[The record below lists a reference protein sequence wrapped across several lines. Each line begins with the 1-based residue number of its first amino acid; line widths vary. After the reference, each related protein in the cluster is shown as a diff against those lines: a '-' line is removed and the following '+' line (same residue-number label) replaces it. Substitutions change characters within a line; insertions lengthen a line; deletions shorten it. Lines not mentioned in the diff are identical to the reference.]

1 MAIEAQGT
9 EFFWST
15 ATTVAS
21 TSTSCLV
28 GEITDFSGPGG
39 QAAIIDVT
47 NLNSTA
53 KEKLVGL
60 RDEGQLSLS
69 LNLSFSDT
77 AQGTIRTDRANRT
90 KRKVVIKFNDSTD
103 DKTKT
108 KALMDAYCLGF
119 SVSGAVDNKVSA
131 NAVIEITG
139 PVLYS
144 NSTVIPIP

>member
-1 MAIEAQGT
+1 MAFESQGT

-21 TSTSCLV
+21 TSTSCMV

-39 QAAIIDVT
+39 QAAVIDIT
-47 NLNSTA
+47 NINSTA

-60 RDEGQLSLS
+60 RDEGQLSLT
-69 LNLSFSDT
+69 LNLSFADT
-77 AQGTIRTDRANRT
+77 AQGTIRADRATRT

-103 DKTKT
+103 DKIKT

-131 NAVIEITG
+131 NCVIEITG
-139 PVLYS
+139 PVVYT
-144 NSTVIPIP
+144 NSTVIPLP

>member
-1 MAIEAQGT
+1 MAFESQGT

-21 TSTSCLV
+21 TSTSCMV

-39 QAAIIDVT
+39 QASVIDIT
-47 NLNSTA
+47 NINSTA

-60 RDEGQLSLS
+60 RDEGQLSLT
-69 LNLSFSDT
+69 LNLSFADT
-77 AQGTIRTDRANRT
+77 AQGTIRADRATRT

-131 NAVIEITG
+131 NCVIEITG

>member
-1 MAIEAQGT
+1 MAFEAQGT
-9 EFFWST
+9 QFFWST
-15 ATTVAS
+15 VTTVAS
-21 TSTSCLV
+21 TSTSCMI

-39 QAAIIDVT
+39 QANVIDVT

-69 LNLSFSDT
+69 LNFNYSDT
-77 AQGTIRTDRANRT
+77 AQAAIITDRANRT
-90 KRKVVIKFNDSTD
+90 KRKCVIKFNDSTD
-103 DKTKT
+103 DKVKT
-108 KALMDAYCLGF
+108 KALFDAYCLGF

-139 PVLYS
+139 AVTYT
-144 NSTVIPIP
+144 NSTVIPQA

>member
-1 MAIEAQGT
+1 MAFESQGT

-21 TSTSCLV
+21 TSTSCMV

-39 QAAIIDVT
+39 QAAVIDVT

-90 KRKVVIKFNDSTD
+90 KRKVVIKFNDSTVD
-103 DKTKT
+103 LTRT
-108 KALMDAYCLGF
+108 KALFDAYCLGF

-139 PVLYS
+139 PVIYS

>member
-1 MAIEAQGT
+1 MAFESQGT

-15 ATTVAS
+15 VTTIAS
-21 TSTSCLV
+21 TSTGCMV

-39 QAAIIDVT
+39 QAAVIDVT

-77 AQGTIRTDRANRT
+77 AQTAIRTDRANRT
-90 KRKVVIKFNDSTD
+90 KRKCVIKFNDSTVD
-103 DKTKT
+103 LTRT
-108 KALMDAYCLGF
+108 KAVFDAYCLGF
-119 SVSGAVDNKVSA
+119 SISGAVDNKVSA
-131 NAVIEITG
+131 AAVIEITG
-139 PVLYS
+139 AVTYT
-144 NSTVIPIP
+144 NSTVIPQA

>member
-15 ATTVAS
+15 VTTVAS

-28 GEITDFSGPGG
+28 GEVTDFSGPGG
-39 QAAIIDVT
+39 QAAVIDVT
-47 NLNSTA
+47 NLLSTA

-77 AQGTIRTDRANRT
+77 AQTAIRTDRANRT
-90 KRKVVIKFNDSTD
+90 KRKCVIKFNDATVEL
-103 DKTKT
+103 TKT
-108 KALMDAYCLGF
+108 KAVFDAYCLGF
-119 SVSGAVDNKVSA
+119 SISGAVDNKVSA

-139 PVLYS
+139 AVTYTQ
-144 NSTVIPIP
+144 STVIPQA

>member
-1 MAIEAQGT
+1 MAFESQGT

-21 TSTSCLV
+21 TSTSCLI

-39 QAAIIDVT
+39 QASVIDVT
-47 NLNSTA
+47 NINSTA

-77 AQGTIRTDRANRT
+77 AQNTIRTDRANRT
-90 KRKVVIKFNDSTD
+90 KRKCVIKFNDSTD

-108 KALMDAYCLGF
+108 KALMDCYCLGF
-119 SVSGAVDNKVSA
+119 SISGAVDNKVSA